1 MRGSIRQNGYA
12 EPVFTA
18 TGTMLPTPDLA
29 LDGSLPP
36 VAAAIAALAFPLVVG
51 VVAGYRTT
59 GRTSRRLRR
68 AARVGVLTT
77 VLATAC
83 LGTFAAYT
91 LAERTGTTAWSDLAA
106 LLPTLAAAWVLF
118 VGVYAACVSALGGA
132 LGGYLAHRGLRGA

>member
-1 MRGSIRQNGYA
+1 M
-12 EPVFTA
+12 P
-18 TGTMLPTPDLA
+18 PTSAPT

-83 LGTFAAYT
+83 LGTFVAYT

-132 LGGYLAHRGLRGA
+132 LGGYLAHRGPRGA